1 MGNHPGWVS
10 GSPSSLGPLVEI
22 RCGHER
28 NFALKWIFKVWPKA
42 LLTSQFSAS
51 KFINCLLVI
60 SSPNC
65 LWLPNSVNKDFGPA
79 TRAGSSR
86 RFLQSCGKGLTKL
99 KQCPDRIG
107 MSSPAWRRRLRL
119 AAASR
124 RRFRFFDQKACR
136 DRWPLNWNYVLQLYL
151 STNLYAS
158 FLVWALSSSSSEMK
172 LHRPKKPYVILNPYY
187 WGWFMWLGFYAHPF
201 E

>member
-1 MGNHPGWVS
+1 MFEVIICKALCLFYFVCLTEIACCVVRPKTPRKRSAFENWMGNHPGWVS

-65 LWLPNSVNKDFGPA
+65 LLWLPNSVNKDFGPA

-107 MSSPAWRRRLRL
+107 MSSPA
-119 AAASR
+119 
-124 RRFRFFDQKACR
+124 
-136 DRWPLNWNYVLQLYL
+136 
-151 STNLYAS
+151 
-158 FLVWALSSSSSEMK
+158 
-172 LHRPKKPYVILNPYY
+172 
-187 WGWFMWLGFYAHPF
+187 
-201 E
+201 